1 MYCPRCRDEYREG
14 FTWCHDCNVA
24 LVASPPS
31 TPSKT
36 GIDDRGVRAEADDPG
51 AAPADPEAGR
61 EGTDILEDQELVTVG
76 QYFNPIEAHGHRM
89 ALEQAGLRAWVCDEN
104 IGATYRVG
112 IGTKLQV
119 RAQDE
124 ADARAMLEMDSAPAS
139 SDWWSDLNDDVVEP
153 PDAVA
158 PAPREQAALASE
170 VPSVENDSRAG
181 RFETLELVAVVLV
194 TCASPI
200 FWNVLRDRDRLPSGP
215 GQLLASI
222 PWHAG
227 LTLVIWILL
236 RRRQTAF
243 SPMPLPRALP
253 PWALEIFAGGM
264 LFLLGWIFDRVIA
277 DLLEQMGVRDGPDF
291 EARWATFFRQ
301 TGLATAFRLESF
313 FAATYEEVV
322 FRAYL
327 IARLSLVLRRPAWAV
342 LLAAAL
348 FALTHGYPPNSTL
361 TVFVFGVVYGFVYLS
376 SRSIPRLVVAHWI
389 YNLAVMSEYLHK

>member
-1 MYCPRCRDEYREG
+1 MTTVSKPRAKPSGMVAARYA
-14 FTWCHDCNVA
+14 FTATVDGQPDHVTAGERFDPDHEIVA
-24 LVASPPS
+24 ANPAAFGLTGTRSRAQSHGRSATTQPATPPS
-31 TPSKT
+31 A
-36 GIDDRGVRAEADDPG
+36 AEP
-51 AAPADPEAGR
+51 
-61 EGTDILEDQELVTVG
+61 
-76 QYFNPIEAHGHRM
+76 
-89 ALEQAGLRAWVCDEN
+89 W
-104 IGATYRVG
+104 
-112 IGTKLQV
+112 
-119 RAQDE
+119 
-124 ADARAMLEMDSAPAS
+124 
-139 SDWWSDLNDDVVEP
+139 
-153 PDAVA
+153 
-158 PAPREQAALASE
+158 
-170 VPSVENDSRAG
+170 
-181 RFETLELVAVVLV
+181 
-194 TCASPI
+194 
-200 FWNVLRDRDRLPSGP
+200 RL
-215 GQLLASI
+215 
-222 PWHAG
+222 
-227 LTLVIWILL
+227 T
-236 RRRQTAF
+236 
-243 SPMPLPRALP
+243 PLPRALP

-264 LFLLGWIFDRVIA
+264 LFLLGWILDRVIA